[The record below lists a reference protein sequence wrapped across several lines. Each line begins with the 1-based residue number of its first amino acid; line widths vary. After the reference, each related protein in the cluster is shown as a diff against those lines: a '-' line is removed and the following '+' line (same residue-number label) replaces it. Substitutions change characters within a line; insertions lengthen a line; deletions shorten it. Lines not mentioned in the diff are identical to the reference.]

1 MFTIFAH
8 IMKTVRDT
16 NSKPGLPVVGTP
28 IRYVTLG
35 PGGCGG
41 MLKES
46 FGGEVPLGPWNP

>member
-8 IMKTVRDT
+8 VMKTVRDT

-35 PGGCGG
+35 LGGFGG

-46 FGGEVPLGPWNP
+46 VGGEVPLGPRNP